1 MQEIIEKRKFMR
13 EIWREAERSA
23 RLDKCFLCGQANIAF
38 CNSHLTPRFIL
49 QNISENGSGPSISPE
64 MISTLASMFSNSS
77 PNNNTNNS

>member
-38 CNSHLTPRFIL
+38 CNSHLIPRFIL
-49 QNISENGSGPSISPE
+49 KNIYKHLVILKFKFWPIITV
-64 MISTLASMFSNSS
+64 MLCI
-77 PNNNTNNS
+77 